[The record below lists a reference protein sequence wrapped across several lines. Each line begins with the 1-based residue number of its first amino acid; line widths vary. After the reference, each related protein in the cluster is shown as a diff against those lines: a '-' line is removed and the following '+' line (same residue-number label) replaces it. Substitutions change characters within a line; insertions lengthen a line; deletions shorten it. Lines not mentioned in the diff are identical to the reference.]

1 MRTTAYWKFGG
12 GYSYRTPRSKKT
24 GWSKTLAG
32 VPASAKKKTP
42 AATKKKPQKNSPKK
56 RRKKTVA
63 KKKTKSKGNRIL
75 GSYSIKGLLLGS
87 GVLTAA
93 KIAIPQA
100 GAYGAGGSLI
110 AAGAA
115 AKFLN
120 FPGKALLPVGVMV
133 FLSEYIAGMIGG
145 GGIGIG
151 GNTGGYDY

>member
-1 MRTTAYWKFGG
+1 MRTTVLTAYQKHVKKFAKT
-12 GYSYRTPRSKKT
+12 YSGKNLMKAAART
-24 GWSKTLAG
+24 W
-32 VPASAKKKTP
+32 KKTP
-42 AATKKKPQKNSPKK
+42 GATKKKPQTSSPKK
-56 RRKKTVA
+56 RRKKTVT

-100 GAYGAGGSLI
+100 GAYGAGGSLV

-120 FPGKALLPVGVMV
+120 LPGKALLPVGVMI
-133 FLSEYIAGMIGG
+133 FISEYIAGMIGG
-145 GGIGIG
+145 GGFPG
-151 GNTGGYDY
+151 GATGGYDY